1 MTSPTPST
9 RSAVTPD
16 DVRPDE
22 LAADVA
28 GLIEP
33 AQYEAPLPTE
43 RTKRHRTNL
52 PIQAYRFAAV
62 SLKMT
67 RMVLRSHG

>member
-1 MTSPTPST
+1 MTDPTRAT
-9 RSAVTPD
+9 RSTVTSD
-16 DVRPDE
+16 DVRP
-22 LAADVA
+22 ADAPVRA

-33 AQYEAPLPTE
+33 AQYEAPMPTD
-43 RTKRHRTNL
+43 RTRRMRTNL
-52 PIQAYRFAAV
+52 PVQAYRFAAV